1 MNKIIWFIIFI
12 PTILFGQE
20 FSFFGLTLG
29 MEKDNIISLVN
40 NHPDLLLDGD
50 ILLFQLIPPTPFT
63 MTLKGKKR
71 TIKKIFIDF
80 IETKSYQIT
89 IFLDPESFSFYTLS
103 ETLCDKYGTPTTR
116 SASKV
121 IWLNKEKNIQLT
133 LESSSIVK
141 ITDINKLMEAAR
153 LQEQF
158 IEESISESQDYQ
170 DRQRLLNEL

>member
-1 MNKIIWFIIFI
+1 MNKIIWLIIFI
-12 PTILFGQE
+12 PTTLFGQE
-20 FSFFGLTLG
+20 FSFLGLTLG

-63 MTLKGKKR
+63 ITLKGKKR

-80 IETKSYQIT
+80 LETKSYQIT

-103 ETLCDKYGTPTTR
+103 ETLCDKYGTPNTR

-141 ITDINKLMEAAR
+141 ITDINKLTEAAR

-158 IEESISESQDYQ
+158 IEEGVSESQDYK

>member
-1 MNKIIWFIIFI
+1 MNKIIWLIIFI
-12 PTILFGQE
+12 PTTLFGQE
-20 FSFFGLTLG
+20 FSFLGLTLG

-63 MTLKGKKR
+63 ITLKGKKR

-80 IETKSYQIT
+80 LETKSYQIT

-103 ETLCDKYGTPTTR
+103 ETLCDKYGTPKTR

-141 ITDINKLMEAAR
+141 ITDINKLTEAAR

-158 IEESISESQDYQ
+158 IEEGVSESQDYK
-170 DRQRLLNEL
+170 DRQQLLNEL

>member
-1 MNKIIWFIIFI
+1 MMFI
-12 PTILFGQE
+12 PGIMFSQE
-20 FSFFGLTLG
+20 FSFLGLSLG
-29 MEKDNIISLVN
+29 MEKDNIISLVD
-40 NHPDLLLDGD
+40 NHPDILLDGD

-80 IETKSYQIT
+80 LETKSYQIT
-89 IFLDPESFSFYTLS
+89 IFLDPEFFSFYTLS
-103 ETLCDKYGTPTTR
+103 ENLCDKYGTPSSR

-121 IWLNKEKNIQLT
+121 VWLNKEKNIQLT

-141 ITDINKLMEAAR
+141 ITDINKLIEAAR

-158 IEESISESQDYQ
+158 LEEGTSESQDYQ
-170 DRQRLLNEL
+170 DRQRILNEL

>member
-1 MNKIIWFIIFI
+1 MNKIIWFMIFI
-12 PTILFGQE
+12 PRIMFGQD
-20 FSFFGLTLG
+20 FSFLGLTLG
-29 MEKDNIISLVN
+29 MEKDNIISSVN

-63 MTLKGKKR
+63 LTLKGKKR

-80 IETKSYQIT
+80 LETKSYQIT

-141 ITDINKLMEAAR
+141 ITDINKLTEAAR

-158 IEESISESQDYQ
+158 IEEAISESQDYQ